1 MFTGIIEELG
11 TVQRIEKGINSSQ
24 LYIQARQV
32 LADTK
37 IGDSIAVNGVCL
49 TVTEYGDDYFVA
61 DVMAETLLRTTLKQ
75 LSNGTRVNLERALR
89 VGDRMGGHIVQGH
102 VDGVGTI
109 VEQRKEDIAT
119 IIYIK
124 ADPELLRYIVPKGS
138 IAIDGISLTVVD
150 VQTSRFSVSIIPHT
164 EAVTTLGLKRT
175 GEQVNL
181 ETDIIGRYVERLL
194 SQESLQPPS
203 GLSINTLAE
212 NGFI

>member
-89 VGDRMGGHIVQGH
+89 VGDRMGAYSSRACRWSG
-102 VDGVGTI
+102 DYCRT
-109 VEQRKEDIAT
+109 KER
-119 IIYIK
+119 
-124 ADPELLRYIVPKGS
+124 RYRHHYLYQS
-138 IAIDGISLTVVD
+138 
-150 VQTSRFSVSIIPHT
+150 
-164 EAVTTLGLKRT
+164 
-175 GEQVNL
+175 
-181 ETDIIGRYVERLL
+181 
-194 SQESLQPPS
+194 
-203 GLSINTLAE
+203 
-212 NGFI
+212 

>member
-11 TVQRIEKGINSSQ
+11 TVQRIEKGSNSSQ

-32 LADTK
+32 LSDAK

-49 TVTEYGDDYFVA
+49 TVTEHGDDYFVA
-61 DVMAETLLRTTLKQ
+61 DVMAETLLRTTLKE
-75 LSNGTRVNLERALR
+75 LSNGARVNLERALR

-124 ADPELLRYIVPKGS
+124 AEPELLRYIVPKGS
-138 IAIDGISLTVVD
+138 IAIDGISLTVID
-150 VQTSRFSVSIIPHT
+150 VQASRFSVSIIPHT
-164 EAVTTLGLKRT
+164 AAVTSLGFKRT

-194 SQESLQPPS
+194 GQESPQPS
-203 GLSINTLAE
+203 GGLSIDALAE